1 MMKKFDLISISVSL
15 VVCLISYIAS
25 NNLIIG
31 IALMA
36 LYIAYYFLIARKL
49 INNYITKKNK
59 VHSCYHFISSFLITL
74 SIKDSLS
81 DAFESG
87 IRNPDQSL
95 QSFVNQL
102 NEMNIDEKIKGL
114 SKYYNYSIYQ
124 MFINV
129 IDLYTEQGGNV
140 LKISNSLL
148 SENTRIEETVNASTS
163 ISRKK
168 AVEFIIL
175 WALAFAVVLFM
186 RFSLSAFYFKMLS
199 SIVFIV
205 LLVTFFLLC
214 LLSIHLFLIRLV
226 KLPIKEEVERNE

>member
-1 MMKKFDLISISVSL
+1 MKKFDLISISVSL

-59 VHSCYHFISSFLITL
+59 AHSCYHFISSFLITL
-74 SIKDSLS
+74 SIKESLS
-81 DAFESG
+81 EAFESG

-102 NEMNIDEKIKGL
+102 NEMNIDEKIKSL
-114 SKYYNYSIYQ
+114 SKFYNYSIYQ

-129 IDLYTEQGGNV
+129 INLYNEQGGNV

-199 SIVFIV
+199 SIVFVV

-226 KLPIKEEVERNE
+226 KLPIKEETERNE